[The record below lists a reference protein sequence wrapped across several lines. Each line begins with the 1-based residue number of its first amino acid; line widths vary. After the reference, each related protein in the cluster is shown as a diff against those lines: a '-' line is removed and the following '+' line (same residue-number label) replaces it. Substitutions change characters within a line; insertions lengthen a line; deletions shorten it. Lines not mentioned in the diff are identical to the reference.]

1 MSGNTM
7 DNLCGLLKGE
17 TGVEI
22 YETSSS
28 ITGSLLSPVKVRVHY
43 QLING
48 YNNLHENNEYKH
60 YLPLY
65 IVLSLS
71 LFKFKHSEL
80 AEFIHILYTAIH
92 KTLSYAILVY
102 LHGVDATVYV
112 NVTRINYVK

>member
-1 MSGNTM
+1 M
-7 DNLCGLLKGE
+7 DNLCGLLKAE

-43 QLING
+43 QLTNG
-48 YNNLHENNEYKH
+48 YYNLHENNEYKH

-71 LFKFKHSEL
+71 PFKFKHSEL
-80 AEFIHILYTAIH
+80 AEFIHTFFIQQYTKHYHTPFSFIYIA
-92 KTLSYAILVY
+92 SMQQFM
-102 LHGVDATVYV
+102 
-112 NVTRINYVK
+112 